1 MTKKR
6 RLKHRNSIKRH
17 TREYRGTIK
26 AKLGKRNMERNKK
39 RNTGLEERPNRKL
52 YQLWFLPP
60 YCSSGQKVVIPEL
73 SVSFMRV

>member
-26 AKLGKRNMERNKK
+26 AKLGKRNMERKKK

-52 YQLWFLPP
+52 STLVHATKFLIW
-60 YCSSGQKVVIPEL
+60 SKSGN
-73 SVSFMRV
+73 S

>member
-26 AKLGKRNMERNKK
+26 AKLGKRNMERK
-39 RNTGLEERPNRKL
+39 
-52 YQLWFLPP
+52 
-60 YCSSGQKVVIPEL
+60 
-73 SVSFMRV
+73 